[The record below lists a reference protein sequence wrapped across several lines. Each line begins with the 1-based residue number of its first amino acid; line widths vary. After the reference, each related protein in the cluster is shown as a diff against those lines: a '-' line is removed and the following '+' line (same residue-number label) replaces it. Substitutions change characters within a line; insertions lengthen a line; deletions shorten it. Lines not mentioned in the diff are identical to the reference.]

1 MIHNIYSVRD
11 NIAEAFIGGFE
22 SVNDGTAV
30 RAFKAACND
39 ENQLGK
45 SAEDYTLYKVANFD
59 DETGE
64 YWNDKHKLQDGKK
77 KTKPPE
83 TVITI

>member
-11 NIAEAFIGGFE
+11 NIAEQFMGGFE

-30 RAFKAACND
+30 RAFKDACND

-45 SAEDYTLYKVANFD
+45 NAKDYTLFKIATFD
-59 DETGE
+59 DESGE
-64 YWNDKHKLQDGKK
+64 YWNDKHKLQDGKSK
-77 KTKPPE
+77 AKPPVNLE
-83 TVITI
+83 VI